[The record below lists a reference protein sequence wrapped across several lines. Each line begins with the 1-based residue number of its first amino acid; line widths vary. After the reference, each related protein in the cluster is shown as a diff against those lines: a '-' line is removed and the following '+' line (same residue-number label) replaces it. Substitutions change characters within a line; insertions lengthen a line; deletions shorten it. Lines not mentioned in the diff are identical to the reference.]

1 MHKTKIVNLSKLF
14 YFVISISQGDRYLG
28 MTAAMTQNLSPL

>member
-14 YFVISISQGDRYLG
+14 YFVISILIPVVRGTDSVLI
-28 MTAAMTQNLSPL
+28 SK